1 VTLAYGRRKVNS
13 RQSGDGSVSIGR
25 VTMTG
30 REAEQVELA
39 NASGRTPVVFIHG
52 LWALPSVWDRWISA
66 FEEAG
71 YAALAPGWPDDPE
84 TVAAANDRPEVFANK
99 SVAQM
104 ADYLSGIIGR
114 LETKPVL
121 VGHSFG
127 GLLTEI
133 LAGRGMARTSVA
145 ISPAPFRGVVAMP
158 LSLVRSVLPVIRN
171 PANRRR
177 AVTLSCGQFRYA
189 VANTTSE
196 GEASELYAAHAVPA
210 SGKALFQAALANL
223 NPFTEVRVD
232 TRNPRRGPLLII
244 SGERDHFIPG
254 SIAHASCRRQRRN
267 ANVTEILEIPG
278 RGHSLT
284 FDSGWRE
291 VADRT
296 LDFIRRFD

>member
-1 VTLAYGRRKVNS
+1 M
-13 RQSGDGSVSIGR
+13 DG
-25 VTMTG
+25 VTMTE
-30 REAEQVELA
+30 REVEQIELA

-52 LWALPSVWDRWISA
+52 LWALPSVWDRWIAA

-71 YAALAPGWPDDPE
+71 YVALAPGWPDDPE
-84 TVAAANDRPEVFANK
+84 TVAAANEDPEVFANK
-99 SVAQM
+99 SVAEI
-104 ADYLSGIIGR
+104 ADYLGGIIGR
-114 LETKPVL
+114 LEAKPVL

-158 LSLVRSVLPVIRN
+158 LSLVRSVWPVIRN
-171 PANRRR
+171 PANRWR
-177 AVTLSCGQFRYA
+177 AVTLSYGQFRYA

-196 GEASELYAAHAVPA
+196 GEARELYEAHAVPA
-210 SGKALFQAALANL
+210 GGKALFQAALANL
-223 NPFTEVRVD
+223 DPFTEVRVD
-232 TRNPRRGPLLII
+232 SRNPRRGPLLII
-244 SGERDHFIPG
+244 SGAKDHFLPW
-254 SIAHASCRRQRRN
+254 SIAHASYRRQRHN

-291 VADRT
+291 IADRT
-296 LDFIRRFD
+296 LEFLCRFD